1 MAMKHMKRGLT
12 SFASGKCKMKPYHYT
27 SLRMTKYIY
36 MCIYIYILSTPN
48 ANEDVEKLNHSYIA
62 DKDVKCM
69 EVRLEKSLKKLNIQL

>member
-1 MAMKHMKRGLT
+1 
-12 SFASGKCKMKPYHYT
+12 MKPYHYT